1 MAVISKLQRQ
11 SHLQGNNA
19 HSSIVSKRE
28 QEGREGG
35 GRRGE
40 RAVTRTGPF

>member
-1 MAVISKLQRQ
+1 MAVISKFQRQ

-28 QEGREGG
+28 QEGRQGG

-40 RAVTRTGPF
+40 RGVARTGAF

>member
-1 MAVISKLQRQ
+1 MAVIEKLQSQ

-28 QEGREGG
+28 QEGRQGG
-35 GRRGE
+35 GRRGK
-40 RAVTRTGPF
+40 RGITRTGPF

>member
-1 MAVISKLQRQ
+1 MAAISKLQRQ

-28 QEGREGG
+28 QEEREGG

-40 RAVTRTGPF
+40 RGITRTGPF